1 MGIPLGSVF
10 KSCFIVFPMSFKSSC
25 ISPPRTV
32 TNILEKCPQ
41 PPTSILANKSCTV
54 WWHRPGYRPWQTT
67 TARTGV
73 YYCYSHFGFLKEVC
87 VCVSGGIQPGCG
99 ADWVKRQMKLS
110 VIGGATQLTVGMQ
123 LKWVREDNES
133 SVIKMMW
140 RARPEH
146 VKDQM
151 TVCG

>member
-1 MGIPLGSVF
+1 MAQTGLQASADNHSKDRSLLLLFPFRVF
-10 KSCFIVFPMSFKSSC
+10 K
-25 ISPPRTV
+25 
-32 TNILEKCPQ
+32 
-41 PPTSILANKSCTV
+41 
-54 WWHRPGYRPWQTT
+54 G
-67 TARTGV
+67 G
-73 YYCYSHFGFLKEVC
+73 VC
-87 VCVSGGIQPGCG
+87 VCVGRGGIQPGCG